1 MAIKDVKVWKG
12 MATNKGREARIY
24 VHTDDGR
31 EGVLHSTGSR
41 KHRKGEIEGELTEAE
56 WQEAR
61 ALSIRDGKW
70 NTVYAN
76 EISRNVS
83 RSYPQYGNSNRCPD
97 CGGYDCG
104 SNCNSNR

>member
-31 EGVLHSTGSR
+31 EGVLHSTGSH
-41 KHRKGEIEGELTEAE
+41 KHEKGKIEGELTETE
-56 WQEAR
+56 WKEAR

-76 EISRNVS
+76 ESRPTYAES
-83 RSYPQYGNSNRCPD
+83 RRNDNRCPD
-97 CGGYDCG
+97 CGEYHPGPFCGY
-104 SNCNSNR
+104 